1 MSYLLAGD
9 TVNGREGTVY
19 ATINGKVYNLLEIKT
34 LEAKVE
40 KQKSD
45 IPVLGFRGIQT
56 KAKGYKGSGSV
67 EAYYVSSLPRQTLI
81 DYMNTGVDTYFT
93 IVVTNEDKTTSL
105 GAQRIQL
112 NNVNIDSAV
121 IAKVDVDADNLT
133 ESYDFTFDSAEIL
146 QAFDRPDYFD

>member
-19 ATINGKVYNLLEIKT
+19 ATIKGKVYNLLEIKT

-56 KAKGYKGSGSV
+56 KAKGYKGSGNI

>member
-9 TVNGREGTVY
+9 TINGREGTVY
-19 ATINGKVYNLLEIKT
+19 ATIKGKVYNLLEIKT

>member
-19 ATINGKVYNLLEIKT
+19 ATIKGKVYNLLEIKT

-56 KAKGYKGSGSV
+56 KAKGYKGSGSI

>member
-19 ATINGKVYNLLEIKT
+19 ATIKGKVYNLLEIKT

-56 KAKGYKGSGSV
+56 KAKGYKGTGSI
-67 EAYYVSSLPRQTLI
+67 EGYYVSSLPRQTLI

>member
-19 ATINGKVYNLLEIKT
+19 ATIKGKVYNLLEIKT

-45 IPVLGFRGIQT
+45 IPVLGFRGMQT
-56 KAKGYKGSGSV
+56 KAKGYKGSGSI

>member
-19 ATINGKVYNLLEIKT
+19 ATIKGKVYNLLEIKT

-56 KAKGYKGSGSV
+56 KAKGYKGSGSI
-67 EAYYVSSLPRQTLI
+67 EAYYVSSLPRKTLI

>member
-19 ATINGKVYNLLEIKT
+19 ATIKGKVYNLLEIKT

-56 KAKGYKGSGSV
+56 KAKGYKGSGNI

-105 GAQRIQL
+105 GAQRVQL

>member
-56 KAKGYKGSGSV
+56 KAKGYKGSGSI

>member
-19 ATINGKVYNLLEIKT
+19 ATIKGKVYNLLEIKT

>member
-56 KAKGYKGSGSV
+56 KAKGYKGSGSI

-146 QAFDRPDYFD
+146 QSFDRPDYFD

>member
-56 KAKGYKGSGSV
+56 KAKGYKGSGSI

-81 DYMNTGVDTYFT
+81 NYMNTGVDTYFT

>member
-19 ATINGKVYNLLEIKT
+19 ATIKGKVYNLLEIKT

-45 IPVLGFRGIQT
+45 IPVLGFRGVQT
-56 KAKGYKGSGSV
+56 KAKGYKGSGSI

>member
-1 MSYLLAGD
+1 MSYLLSGD

-19 ATINGKVYNLLEIKT
+19 ATIKGKVYNLLEIKT

-45 IPVLGFRGIQT
+45 IPVLGFRGMQT
-56 KAKGYKGSGSV
+56 KAKGYKGSGSI

>member
-19 ATINGKVYNLLEIKT
+19 ATIKGKVYNLLEIKT

-56 KAKGYKGSGSV
+56 KAKGYKGSGSI

-133 ESYDFTFDSAEIL
+133 ESYDFTFDSAEVL

>member
-19 ATINGKVYNLLEIKT
+19 ATIKGKVYNLLEIKT

-56 KAKGYKGSGSV
+56 KAKGYKGSGNI

-146 QAFDRPDYFD
+146 QAFDRPNYFD

>member
-9 TVNGREGTVY
+9 TVNGREGSVY
-19 ATINGKVYNLLEIKT
+19 ANINGNVYNLLEIKT

-45 IPVLGFRGIQT
+45 VPVLGFPGVQT
-56 KAKGYKGSGSV
+56 KAKGYKGTGTI
-67 EAYYVSSLPRQTLI
+67 EAYYVSSLPRQTII
-81 DYMNTGVDTYFT
+81 DYMNTNVDTYFT

-105 GAQRIQL
+105 GTQRIQL
-112 NNVNIDSAV
+112 NRVNIDSAV

>member
-1 MSYLLAGD
+1 MSYLQAGD

-45 IPVLGFRGIQT
+45 IPVLGFRGTQT
-56 KAKGYKGSGSV
+56 KTKGFKGTGSV
-67 EAYYVSSLPRQTLI
+67 EAYYVSSMIRQTVI
-81 DYMNTGVDTYFT
+81 DYMNTGVDVYFT

-105 GAQRIQL
+105 GSQRIQL
-112 NNVNIDSAV
+112 NNVNIDNAV
-121 IAKVDVDADNLT
+121 VAKVDVDADTLT
-133 ESYDFTFDSAEIL
+133 ESFDFTFDSAETL

>member
-56 KAKGYKGSGSV
+56 KAKGYKGSGSI

-81 DYMNTGVDTYFT
+81 DYMNTGADTYFT

>member
-56 KAKGYKGSGSV
+56 KAKGYKGSGSI
-67 EAYYVSSLPRQTLI
+67 EAYYVSSLPDRKS
-81 DYMNTGVDTYFT
+81 
-93 IVVTNEDKTTSL
+93 VV
-105 GAQRIQL
+105 
-112 NNVNIDSAV
+112 
-121 IAKVDVDADNLT
+121 
-133 ESYDFTFDSAEIL
+133 
-146 QAFDRPDYFD
+146 